1 MCMDTL
7 QRGRRKPPRKGNQM
21 SMNIK
26 INEDFY
32 VERYDFF
39 CVELKGMTI
48 INVEELDI
56 GLAVKFKEPIE
67 GAEDWD
73 NEVHFYEEGHEKDL
87 KKIKRII
94 KEGKSNG

>member
-1 MCMDTL
+1 
-7 QRGRRKPPRKGNQM
+7 M